1 MQLVSNDRFRSV
13 EHQVLANR
21 SRDTAIVSV
30 ACFFNTD
37 IKGSTTLY
45 GPIMEGGNGGDPPL
59 YRSVMAR
66 EFMARFYSR
75 GLEGRP
81 LDYFRLEH

>member
-1 MQLVSNDRFRSV
+1 
-13 EHQVLANR
+13 
-21 SRDTAIVSV
+21 
-30 ACFFNTD
+30 
-37 IKGSTTLY
+37 
-45 GPIMEGGNGGDPPL
+45 MEGGNGGDPPL